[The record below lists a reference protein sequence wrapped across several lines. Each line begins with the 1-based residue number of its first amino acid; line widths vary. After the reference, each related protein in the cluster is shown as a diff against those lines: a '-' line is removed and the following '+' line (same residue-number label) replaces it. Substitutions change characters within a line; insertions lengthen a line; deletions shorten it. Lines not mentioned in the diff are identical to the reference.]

1 MMKKA
6 VESRRWF
13 MRWLVKKKRQIV
25 VLKRLKGR
33 AEMEKTEKPK
43 VERPGIEEKR
53 RQKVLEYTAQQKC
66 RAVLSVWTE
75 RRKPGE
81 VCRELGVGWSL
92 LNQWQERAMG
102 GMLMA
107 LGPRISVMENK
118 VALNSRLAVLL
129 ERKSRGGVMKG
140 LERRLAKL
148 QGNPA
153 KQPGKLRET
162 GAEKLVRL
170 DTEKIWRSLGGIP
183 VEQKERRHKRGLLE
197 ENQKLARERALVIL
211 QVRSGLL
218 TAKEGARLLGVSRK
232 TYYEWEEKSL
242 KAMALALENHPAGRP
257 PVPVDEE
264 KETLRDRIQELEKK
278 LYLAEKTIEV
288 KEMLAVYDTFRD
300 KGAKKNR
307 LIGKR
312 R

>member
-1 MMKKA
+1 
-6 VESRRWF
+6 
-13 MRWLVKKKRQIV
+13 
-25 VLKRLKGR
+25 
-33 AEMEKTEKPK
+33 
-43 VERPGIEEKR
+43 
-53 RQKVLEYTAQQKC
+53 
-66 RAVLSVWTE
+66 
-75 RRKPGE
+75 
-81 VCRELGVGWSL
+81 
-92 LNQWQERAMG
+92 
-102 GMLMA
+102 
-107 LGPRISVMENK
+107 
-118 VALNSRLAVLL
+118 
-129 ERKSRGGVMKG
+129 
-140 LERRLAKL
+140 
-148 QGNPA
+148 
-153 KQPGKLRET
+153 
-162 GAEKLVRL
+162 
-170 DTEKIWRSLGGIP
+170 